1 MNRNFRKFMIAG
13 IAIIV
18 FIFVLPYIWPVN
30 PEWYFS
36 NLNWMIPLVIVVLVA
51 PVVPFILNNS
61 DIHFFF
67 QKASD
72 GNVDVTV
79 VNYGTTP
86 FVFNRAQFSSGKK
99 YRILGKREFHPR
111 PGLFG
116 GSVSFYTVDIPTSPL
131 HQYRGCILE
140 KGLPMKLVVG
150 GHQGP
155 EYLRHFKENSKIYLS
170 LYYEETRQRVY
181 SQRIPPDIVKNIIE
195 DSKLD

>member
-1 MNRNFRKFMIAG
+1 MNRNFRKF
-13 IAIIV
+13 IIV
-18 FIFVLPYIWPVN
+18 GTALIAVIFIVPYIFPVN
-30 PEWYFS
+30 AEWYFS
-36 NLNWMIPLVIVVLVA
+36 NLNWMIPLVIILFIV
-51 PVVPFILNNS
+51 PIVPFILSNW
-61 DIHFFF
+61 DIHFSF

-79 VNYGTTP
+79 VNHGTTP
-86 FVFNRAQFSSGKK
+86 FVFNRVQFSSGKK
-99 YRILGKREFHPR
+99 YRIRGKREFYPQ

-116 GSVSFYTVDIPTSPL
+116 GSVSFYTVNIPISPL

-140 KGLPMKLVVG
+140 KGLPMKFVVG
-150 GHQGP
+150 GHKCP

-170 LYYEETRQRVY
+170 LYYEETKQRVY

>member
-1 MNRNFRKFMIAG
+1 MNRNFRKF
-13 IAIIV
+13 IIV
-18 FIFVLPYIWPVN
+18 GTALIAAIFIVPYIFPVN

-86 FVFNRAQFSSGKK
+86 FVFNRVQFSSGKK
-99 YRILGKREFHPR
+99 YGILGKREFYPQ
-111 PGLFG
+111 PGLFS

-131 HQYRGCILE
+131 HQYRGCILG

-150 GHQGP
+150 GHKCP
-155 EYLRHFKENSKIYLS
+155 EYLRNFKVNSRIYLS
-170 LYYEETRQRVY
+170 LYYEETKQRVY
-181 SQRIPPDIVKNIIE
+181 SQRIPLDIVKNIIE